1 LSKLKDTVISS
12 TNLTD
17 VLLKDDTLTANL
29 TASIDTQESKTN
41 FTKVLLRNSTTVE
54 KSTNLTLID
63 FGISETNSTI
73 VFLQDD
79 LLAENSTNR
88 PLIDT
93 SISET
98 NLTNVLLRNST
109 AVEKSTNLPI
119 IDTLLSERN
128 PLIDTSI
135 SERNPTNVL
144 LRNSTT
150 VENSTNR
157 PLIDTLISKTNL
169 TNVLL
174 RYSTTVENSTNRPL
188 IDTSI
193 SERNPLIDTSIS
205 ERNPTNLFLKDDL
218 LIDSKTSEKNFTNV
232 QLNETFFEELEKS
245 EIKTLSHN
253 QSYEHAVLSNLNSSQ
268 APTINNR
275 SSAADLSTNN
285 LQSNVSKNFT
295 EAFSNVSKLYFNQK
309 GNLTKNN
316 LLNNKREQ
324 LNKDKNCVTNST
336 KNNDLIAL
344 NVSRIKQSQNNSL
357 NRVANVSKKVN
368 LSIISNNSEISSKTQ
383 DESNWKEIE
392 KIKKFSF
399 QKEAQK
405 SKLKEHYNRTL
416 EKTSKIELYFQ
427 SIFSKVFSKMP
438 IDCGTKSCSLEFHQR
453 SDVRNLLLTSLATRL
468 CLGLLLSAL
477 YLSQSL
483 PLLSI
488 CPKYNLT
495 LNLPASS
502 LAR

>member
-1 LSKLKDTVISS
+1 
-12 TNLTD
+12 
-17 VLLKDDTLTANL
+17 
-29 TASIDTQESKTN
+29 
-41 FTKVLLRNSTTVE
+41 
-54 KSTNLTLID
+54 
-63 FGISETNSTI
+63 
-73 VFLQDD
+73 
-79 LLAENSTNR
+79 
-88 PLIDT
+88 
-93 SISET
+93 
-98 NLTNVLLRNST
+98 
-109 AVEKSTNLPI
+109 
-119 IDTLLSERN
+119 
-128 PLIDTSI
+128 
-135 SERNPTNVL
+135 VL

-193 SERNPLIDTSIS
+193 SERNP
-205 ERNPTNLFLKDDL
+205 TNLFLKDDL

-232 QLNETFFEELEKS
+232 QLNETFFEELKKS